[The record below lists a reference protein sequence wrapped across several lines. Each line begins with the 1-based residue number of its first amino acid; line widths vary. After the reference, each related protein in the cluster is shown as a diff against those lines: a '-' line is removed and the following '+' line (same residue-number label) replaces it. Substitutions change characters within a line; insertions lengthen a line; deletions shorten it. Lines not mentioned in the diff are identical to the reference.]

1 MTRASSRCRTAARS
15 GALRATISETQM
27 ARIKKTVTMLTAGK
41 KPKQLNPLLTDN
53 D

>member
-15 GALRATISETQM
+15 GAAGHYFGDADGADQE
-27 ARIKKTVTMLTAGK
+27 TVTMLTAGK
-41 KPKQLNPLLTDN
+41 RPKQLNQLLTDN